1 MPMAPGARRCE
12 LCAVE
17 RLSPIERGG
26 CVQLLPYAWDG
37 KSYPSRR
44 RHRLCSPAPEVYE
57 QFLAV
62 VLGDAEFNVAIRS
75 RGSG

>member
-1 MPMAPGARRCE
+1 MPMASTARRCE

-17 RLSPIERGG
+17 RLSP
-26 CVQLLPYAWDG
+26 VQLSGRIQARPFAWDG
-37 KSYPSRR
+37 RSYPSRR

-62 VLGDAEFNVAIRS
+62 VLGEVEFNAAIRS
-75 RGSG
+75 RGNG

>member
-1 MPMAPGARRCE
+1 MPMASSVRRCE

-17 RLSPIERGG
+17 RLSPIERDGR
-26 CVQLLPYAWDG
+26 VQLRPYAWDG

-62 VLGDAEFNVAIRS
+62 VLGAAEFNAAIRS
-75 RGSG
+75 RGGG